1 MLKAHFGTRLDR
13 FAEACFSPLLGI
25 NPHILTSLGL
35 LASGVAGALFSLERL
50 RTAALLIALGG
61 LFDLLDGAAARHQ
74 GRSSSFGAFLDSTF
88 DRLGEVFIFAGI
100 ALYFA
105 SRGEVSQVAIT
116 LWTQGAA
123 FLTSYI
129 KARADAL
136 GGDLRGGILERG
148 ERLALIGLGAF
159 VGVLEWALVATALL
173 GTLTVASRFRVAYRM
188 TRRD

>member
-13 FAEACFSPLLGI
+13 FAEAYFSPFLGI
-25 NPHILTSLGL
+25 NPHVLTSLGL
-35 LASGVAGALFSLERL
+35 SASGAAGVLFSQGRL
-50 RTAALLIALGG
+50 RSGAFLIALGG

-105 SRGEVSQVAIT
+105 SRGEVSQVAVT
-116 LWTQGAA
+116 LWAQGAA

-136 GGDLRGGILERG
+136 GGNLRGGVLERG
-148 ERLALIGLGAF
+148 ERLTLIGLGAF
-159 VGVLEWALVATALL
+159 VGVLEWALIAVALL
-173 GTLTVASRFRVAYRM
+173 GTLTVACRFRVAYRM
-188 TRRD
+188 TRHD